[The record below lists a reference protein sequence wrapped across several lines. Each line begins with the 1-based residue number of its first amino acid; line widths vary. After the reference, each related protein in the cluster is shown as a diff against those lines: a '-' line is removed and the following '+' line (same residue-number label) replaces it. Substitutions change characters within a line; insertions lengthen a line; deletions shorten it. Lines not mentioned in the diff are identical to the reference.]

1 MMQFQADILGFKVA
15 TTEVSDLSLMGS
27 VYLAG
32 LAVGI
37 WENTEQI
44 KSLRKRDNIFTPK
57 MNKDL
62 KKKYYNGWKAAVKKV
77 LTI

>member
-1 MMQFQADILGFKVA
+1 MKKESGIKPVRLNADGGLSLSDFMMQFQADMLGFKVA
-15 TTEVSDLSLMGS
+15 TTKVSDLSLMGS

-44 KSLRKRDNIFTPK
+44 KSLKKRRQNF
-57 MNKDL
+57 
-62 KKKYYNGWKAAVKKV
+62 YS
-77 LTI
+77 